1 MAETFYVTTPIYYVN
16 DFPHIGHAY
25 TTVAADVLARYHR
38 YAGRDVFFL
47 TGTDE
52 HGQKVEKAAEAAGET
67 PIQLA
72 DRVVE
77 RFKNLWVKLN
87 ISNDD
92 FIRTTQERHIWAASR
107 FFEAVQEHG
116 DIYLGMYEDWYC
128 TPCESFW
135 TEQQLVNGKC
145 PDCGRDVHKLKEE
158 SYFFKMSAY
167 QKPLIDYLEAN
178 PSFVRPESRYNEL
191 VSFVR
196 GGLKDLS
203 ISRTTFSWG
212 IPVPGN
218 QKHVIY
224 VWFDALLNYI
234 SALGYPDDM
243 ERFNHFWPADVH
255 LIGKDIL
262 RFHAVYWPTFLMAA
276 GLKPPRQVFAHGW
289 WTIEGKKMS
298 KSLRNVVDPYA
309 LVDTYGIDPLRYF
322 LLREVP
328 FGQDGDFSHQ
338 AMVHRINS
346 DLANDFGN
354 LLNRSVG
361 MLVKYFG
368 GKLAEPTDLT
378 DLEGEIRELTMETYR
393 QVEAAFGDLA
403 FHQAL
408 IAIWKLVGR
417 LNKYIDETAPWVL
430 YKDPNKHPRLM
441 AVMATLFEGLR
452 HISQMIYPFM
462 PDSAQKMRN
471 QLLLSPIDTL
481 TSRYETDRIWGQMPI
496 GQAISRKPPLFPR
509 IESDKT

>member
-16 DFPHIGHAY
+16 DLPHIGHAY
-25 TTVAADVLARYHR
+25 TTVAADVLARYYR
-38 YAGRDVFFL
+38 YTGRDVFFL

-52 HGQKVEKAAEAAGET
+52 HGQKVEKAAQAAGET
-67 PIQLA
+67 PQQLA

-77 RFKNLWVKLN
+77 RFKDLWIKLN
-87 ISNDD
+87 ISNDY
-92 FIRTTQERHIWAASR
+92 FIRTTQERHIKAASH
-107 FFEAVQEHG
+107 FFEVVQKSG
-116 DIYLGMYEDWYC
+116 AIYLGMYEDWYC

-135 TEQQLVNGKC
+135 TEQQLVDGKC
-145 PDCGRDVHKLKEE
+145 PDCGREVHKLQEE
-158 SYFFKMSAY
+158 SYFFKMSEY
-167 QKPLIDYLEAN
+167 QEPLLKYLEEN
-178 PSFVRPESRYNEL
+178 PAFVRPETRYNEL

-196 GGLKDLS
+196 GGLRDLS

-218 QKHVIY
+218 PKHVIY

-243 ERFNHFWPADVH
+243 ERFEHYWPVNVH

-276 GLKPPRQVFAHGW
+276 GLTPPKQVFAHGW

-298 KSLRNVVDPYA
+298 KSLRNVVDPYR
-309 LVDTYGIDPLRYF
+309 LVDLYGVDPFRYF

-328 FGQDGDFSHQ
+328 FGQDGDYSDQ
-338 AMVHRINS
+338 AMIHRINS
-346 DLANDFGN
+346 DLANDLGN

-368 GKLAEPTDLT
+368 GKLEAPTDLT
-378 DLEGEIRELTMETYR
+378 DAEAEIQTLTNEIYDEVAR
-393 QVEAAFGDLA
+393 AFGDIA

-408 IAIWKLVGR
+408 IAIWRLVGR
-417 LNKYIDETAPWVL
+417 LNKYIDETAPWQL
-430 YKDPNKHPRLM
+430 AKDPEKRERLM
-441 AVMATLFEGLR
+441 TVMYTIFEGIR
-452 HISQMIYPFM
+452 HISQLVYPFM
-462 PDSAQKMRN
+462 PESAQRIRE
-471 QLLLSPIDTL
+471 QLLLSPIDEAA
-481 TSRYETDRIWGQMPI
+481 SRYERDHGWGQMPL
-496 GQAISRKPPLFPR
+496 GQVITRRPPLFPR
-509 IESDKT
+509 IETKES

>member
-16 DFPHIGHAY
+16 DLPHIGHAY
-25 TTVAADVLARYHR
+25 TTVAADVLARYYR

-77 RFKNLWVKLN
+77 RFKNLWIKLN

-92 FIRTTQERHIWAASR
+92 FIRTTQERHTKAAAH
-107 FFEAVQEHG
+107 FFETVQKNG

-135 TEQQLVNGKC
+135 TEQQLVDGKC
-145 PDCGRDVHKLKEE
+145 PDCGREVHRLQEE
-158 SYFFKMSAY
+158 SYFFKMSKY
-167 QKPLIDYLEAN
+167 QEPLLKYLEEN
-178 PSFVRPESRYNEL
+178 PAFVRPETRYNEL
-191 VSFVR
+191 VSFVK
-196 GGLKDLS
+196 GGLRDLS

-218 QKHVIY
+218 PKHVIY

-234 SALGYPDDM
+234 TALGYPDDM
-243 ERFNHFWPADVH
+243 DRFNHYWPADVH

-276 GLKPPRQVFAHGW
+276 GLTPPKKVFAHGW

-298 KSLRNVVDPYA
+298 KSLRNVVDPNR
-309 LVDTYGIDPLRYF
+309 LVEVYGVDPLRYF

-328 FGQDGDFSHQ
+328 FGQDGDYSDD
-338 AMVHRINS
+338 AMIHRINS
-346 DLANDFGN
+346 DLANDLGN

-361 MLVKYFG
+361 MLVKYFD

-378 DLEGEIRELTMETYR
+378 EAEAEIRELTTSVYDE
-393 QVEAAFGDLA
+393 VAAAFDEIA

-408 IAIWKLVGR
+408 TATWRLVGR
-417 LNKYIDETAPWVL
+417 LNKYIDETAPWQL
-430 YKDPNKHPRLM
+430 AKDPDKRNRLM
-441 AVMATLFEGLR
+441 TVMVTIFEGMR

-462 PDSAQKMRN
+462 PESAQKMRD
-471 QLLLSPIDTL
+471 QLCLPPIDEA
-481 TSRYETDRIWGQMPI
+481 TSRLEKDRTWGQIPL
-496 GQAISRKPPLFPR
+496 GSAITRRPPLFPR
-509 IESDKT
+509 IDTKAS

>member
-1 MAETFYVTTPIYYVN
+1 MSETFYVTTPIYYVN
-16 DFPHIGHAY
+16 DLPHIGHAY

-52 HGQKVEKAAEAAGET
+52 HGQKVEKAAEASGET

-92 FIRTTQERHIWAASR
+92 FIRTTQERHVKAATK
-107 FFEAVQEHG
+107 FFEAVREHG

-135 TEQQLVNGKC
+135 TEQQLVNGRC
-145 PDCGRDVHKLKEE
+145 PDCGRVVHKLREE
-158 SYFFKMSAY
+158 SYFFKMSDY
-167 QKPLIDYLEAN
+167 QKPLLSHLRAY
-178 PSFVRPESRYNEL
+178 PYFVRPETRYNEL
-191 VSFVR
+191 VSFVE

-218 QKHVIY
+218 TRHVIY

-234 SALGYPDDM
+234 SAIGYPDDM
-243 ERFNHFWPADVH
+243 DRFGHFWPADIH

-276 GLKPPRQVFAHGW
+276 GLKPPKQVFAHGW
-289 WTIEGKKMS
+289 WTIDGKKMS
-298 KSLRNVVDPYA
+298 KSLRNVVDPYSLA
-309 LVDTYGIDPLRYF
+309 DTYGVDQLRYF

-338 AMVHRINS
+338 AMIHRVNS
-346 DLANDFGN
+346 DLANDLGN

-361 MLVKYFG
+361 MLIKYSG
-368 GKLAEPTDLT
+368 GKLVEPSDLT
-378 DLEGEIRELTMETYR
+378 DAEDAIRKLTSEIYGE
-393 QVEAAFGDLA
+393 VDAAFDALA

-408 IAIWKLVGR
+408 IAIWRLVGR
-417 LNKYIDETAPWVL
+417 LNKYIDEKSPWVL
-430 YKDPNKHPRLM
+430 YKDPKKHPYLM
-441 AVMATLFEGLR
+441 TVMYTIFEGIR
-452 HISQMIYPFM
+452 HISQMIYPFL
-462 PDSAQKMRN
+462 PESAQKIRK
-471 QLLLSPIDTL
+471 QLLLPPIDA
-481 TSRYETDRIWGQMPI
+481 SIPRQRDQVWGQMPLN
-496 GQAISRKPPLFPR
+496 QAISRKPPLFPR
-509 IESDKT
+509 IEQGRP

>member
-1 MAETFYVTTPIYYVN
+1 MSNTFYVTTPIYYVN
-16 DFPHIGHAY
+16 DLPHIGHAY
-25 TTVAADVLARYHR
+25 TTVAADVLARFYR
-38 YAGRDVFFL
+38 YAGREVFFL

-52 HGQKVEKAAEAAGET
+52 HGQKVERAAEAAGET

-77 RFKNLWVKLN
+77 RFKTLWVKLN

-92 FIRTTQERHIWAASR
+92 FIRTTQERHVKAASR
-107 FFEAVQEHG
+107 FFETIQEHG

-135 TEQQLVNGKC
+135 TEQQLDNGKC
-145 PDCGRDVHKLKEE
+145 PDCGRDVHKLQEE
-158 SYFFKMSAY
+158 SYFFRMSAY
-167 QKPLIDYLEAN
+167 QQPLLDYLEAN
-178 PSFVRPESRYNEL
+178 PAFVRPVSRYNEL

-218 QKHVIY
+218 PKHVIY

-243 ERFNHFWPADVH
+243 ERFNHFWPANVH

-276 GLKPPRQVFAHGW
+276 GLTPPRQVFAHGW

-298 KSLRNVVDPYA
+298 KSLRNVVDPYR
-309 LVDTYGIDPLRYF
+309 LVDLYGVDPLRYF

-328 FGQDGDFSHQ
+328 FGQDGDYSDE
-338 AMVHRINS
+338 AIIHRINS
-346 DLANDFGN
+346 DLANDLGN

-361 MLVKYFG
+361 MLDKYFKG
-368 GKLAEPTDLT
+368 RLAEPTDLT
-378 DLEGEIRELTMETYR
+378 DLEVGIRELTETTYR
-393 QVEAAFGDLA
+393 QIKSAFEEIA
-403 FHQAL
+403 FHHVL
-408 IAIWKLVGR
+408 SAIWRLISR
-417 LNKYIDETAPWVL
+417 LNKYIDETAPWTL
-430 YKDPNKHPRLM
+430 FKDPDMHPRLM
-441 AVMATLFEGLR
+441 TVMATVFEGIR

-462 PDSAQKMRN
+462 PESAGKMRA
-471 QLLLSPIDTL
+471 QLHLPPITPPYSQLSKDYT
-481 TSRYETDRIWGQMPI
+481 WGQMRPDETI
-496 GQAISRKPPLFPR
+496 TRGAPLFPR
-509 IESDKT
+509 INA

>member
-16 DFPHIGHAY
+16 DLPHIGHAY
-25 TTVAADVLARYHR
+25 TTVAADVLARYYR

-87 ISNDD
+87 VSNDD
-92 FIRTTQERHIWAASR
+92 FIRTTQERHIKAASH
-107 FFEAVQEHG
+107 FFETVQKNG

-135 TEQQLVNGKC
+135 TEQQLVDGKC
-145 PDCGRDVHKLKEE
+145 PDCGREVNKLQEE
-158 SYFFKMSAY
+158 SYFFKMSKY
-167 QKPLIDYLEAN
+167 QDPLLKYLEEN
-178 PSFVRPESRYNEL
+178 PAFVRPETRYNEL
-191 VSFVR
+191 VSFVK

-218 QKHVIY
+218 PKHVIY

-234 SALGYPDDM
+234 TALGYPDDM
-243 ERFNHFWPADVH
+243 DRFNHFWPADVH

-262 RFHAVYWPTFLMAA
+262 RFHAVYWPTFLMSA
-276 GLKPPRQVFAHGW
+276 GIAPPRQVFAHGW

-298 KSLRNVVDPYA
+298 KSLRNVVDPYR
-309 LVDTYGIDPLRYF
+309 LVDVYGVDPLRYF

-328 FGQDGDFSHQ
+328 FGQDGDYSDQ

-346 DLANDFGN
+346 DLANDLGN

-361 MLVKYFG
+361 MLVKYFDG
-368 GKLAEPTDLT
+368 RLEEPSDLT
-378 DLEGEIRELTMETYR
+378 DMEAEIQELTRKIYEEVAT
-393 QVEAAFGDLA
+393 AFQAIA

-408 IAIWKLVGR
+408 TAIWRLVGR
-417 LNKYIDETAPWVL
+417 LNKYIDETAPWQL
-430 YKDPNKHPRLM
+430 AKDPEKRGRLM
-441 AVMATLFEGLR
+441 TVMFTLFEGIR

-462 PDSAQKMRN
+462 PESAQKMRE
-471 QLLLSPIDTL
+471 QLLLPPIVEG
-481 TSRYETDRIWGQMPI
+481 TSRLDADQAWGQIPL
-496 GQAISRKPPLFPR
+496 GQAITRKPPLFPR
-509 IESDKT
+509 IEPEAS

>member
-1 MAETFYVTTPIYYVN
+1 MAETYYVTTPIYYVN

-25 TTVAADVLARYHR
+25 TTVAADVLARYYR

-52 HGQKVEKAAEAAGET
+52 HGQKVEKAAEASGET
-67 PIQLA
+67 PLQLA
-72 DRVVE
+72 DRVVKH
-77 RFKNLWVKLN
+77 FKDLWDKLN

-92 FIRTTQERHIWAASR
+92 FIRTTQERHIKAATR
-107 FFEAVQEHG
+107 FFETVRDHG

-135 TEQQLVNGKC
+135 TEQQLINGKC

-167 QKPLIDYLEAN
+167 QKPLLAHLKAN
-178 PSFVRPESRYNEL
+178 PTFVRPETRYNEL
-191 VSFVR
+191 VSFVK

-212 IPVPGN
+212 VPVPGN
-218 QKHVIY
+218 PKHVIY

-243 ERFNHFWPADVH
+243 DRFEHFWPADVH

-276 GLKPPRQVFAHGW
+276 GLKPPKQVFAHGW

-298 KSLRNVVDPYA
+298 KSLRNVVDPYTLA
-309 LVDTYGIDPLRYF
+309 DTYGVDQFRYF

-346 DLANDFGN
+346 DLANDLGN

-361 MLVKYFG
+361 MLTKYFG
-368 GKLAEPTDLT
+368 GKLEEPTDLT
-378 DLEGEIRELTMETYR
+378 DMEAGIRELTTDIYR
-393 QVEAAFGDLA
+393 EINTAFGELA

-408 IAIWKLVGR
+408 KAIWKLVGR
-417 LNKYIDETAPWVL
+417 LNKYIDETAPWAL
-430 YKDPNKHPRLM
+430 YRDPQKHPRLM
-441 AVMATLFEGLR
+441 TVMYTIFEGIR
-452 HISQMIYPFM
+452 HISQMIYPFL
-462 PDSAQKMRN
+462 PESAQKIRS
-471 QLLLSPIDTL
+471 QLLLKPIDTS
-481 TSRYETDRIWGQMPI
+481 TSRHEKDQGWGQMPLNM
-496 GQAISRKPPLFPR
+496 AISRTHPLFPR
-509 IESDKT
+509 IVTEKS